1 MAREVAGIA
10 RAMQVL
16 EVLATAPDGCGVKD
30 LTRAIGCGKGTIS
43 KMLATL
49 ERRHYVRQ
57 DATSG
62 RFSLTWRLLALA
74 FGHADQ
80 AGMPRIFLPVLQELA
95 DETDELVQLAV
106 VDGDQVLF
114 VAKAEG
120 RGQTIRLLPL
130 VGVWVPLHA
139 TATGKLWLATRSS
152 RELSRVIGR
161 QLQPVAPRTI
171 TSPSRLRD
179 ELERIRQAGY
189 ALADEELAEGGR
201 AVAAPIE
208 RDGVMVGAVALSGP
222 AYRLS
227 LERLH
232 ALAPRLIEAGARL
245 ASIWPPH
252 VNAKDFMA

>member
-1 MAREVAGIA
+1 MAREVAGIV
-10 RAMQVL
+10 RVMQIL
-16 EVLATAPDGCGVKD
+16 ESLAISPNGISVGD
-30 LTRAIGCGKGTIS
+30 LSREIGCGKGTIS

-49 ERRHYVRQ
+49 ERRHYVRR
-57 DATSG
+57 DAGSG
-62 RFSLTWRLLALA
+62 RFVLTWRMLALA

-80 AGMPRIFLPVLQELA
+80 AGMPRVFLPVLQGLA

-130 VGVWVPLHA
+130 IGLWAPLHA
-139 TATGKLWLATRSS
+139 TAAGKLWLSTLPVRDV
-152 RELSRVIGR
+152 SRVLGR
-161 QLQPVAPRTI
+161 RLPVVAPKTI
-171 TSPSRLRD
+171 TSMDALRK
-179 ELERIRQAGY
+179 ELERVRAAGY

-201 AVAAPIE
+201 AIAAPIKRE
-208 RDGVMVGAVALSGP
+208 GVMVGAVALSGP

-227 LERLH
+227 LDRLH
-232 ALAPRLIEAGARL
+232 ALAPQVIGAAERL

-252 VNAKDFMA
+252 VNAKDFTS